1 MEIYSMVET
10 TWIFQSSKLYRKR
23 YVETTWIFRS
33 AKLRQDRKYVGRKQ
47 KFIEIWSST
56 YRRNIDVTVIISN
69 YKPTI
74 GSSYIKLPKEL
85 DHRFDQE
92 RFDDDN
98 ECFKCYLVRYL
109 HTADHHPGRV
119 KKVDRDFAR
128 NFLSKLEIFTK
139 LKKELYQRQCFLVMK
154 TRKNIHSMCQKILSK
169 ETLIYY

>member
-1 MEIYSMVET
+1 MEIYSMVKT

-33 AKLRQDRKYVGRKQ
+33 AKLHRGRKYVGMTW
-47 KFIEIWSST
+47 KFIEIWSLT

-128 NFLSKLEIFTK
+128 NFPSKLEIFTK
-139 LKKELYQRQCFLVMK
+139 LKKELYQR
-154 TRKNIHSMCQKILSK
+154 
-169 ETLIYY
+169 

>member
-1 MEIYSMVET
+1 MTY
-10 TWIFQSSKLYRKR
+10 
-23 YVETTWIFRS
+23 
-33 AKLRQDRKYVGRKQ
+33 
-47 KFIEIWSST
+47 KFIDIWSST

-85 DHRFDQE
+85 NHRFDQE

-128 NFLSKLEIFTK
+128 NFPSKLEIFTK
-139 LKKELYQRQCFLVMK
+139 LKKELYQR
-154 TRKNIHSMCQKILSK
+154 
-169 ETLIYY
+169 